1 MFEPSPSRGKV
12 APPKAVTDEGET
24 NVPPPLSSDMLNKIL
39 EAFYLS
45 EPDSDENS

>member
-24 NVPPPLSSDMLNKIL
+24 NVPPALQRYVEQNSGGIL
-39 EAFYLS
+39 FVWAGQWREFV
-45 EPDSDENS
+45 

>member
-1 MFEPSPSRGKV
+1 MRVKQ
-12 APPKAVTDEGET
+12 TC
-24 NVPPPLSSDMLNKIL
+24 PPPLSSDMLNKIL